1 MFKGAFG
8 AGLAKG
14 FGTTLAEGIEER
26 RKEREKYLDL
36 TIDNAR
42 KAAPGLAASE
52 AEVTAMAG
60 MYEQMNNDFGI
71 TKEEFLG
78 LAENYDINSIYKNVY
93 TAKTVMEKNGINGML
108 DKSMI
113 LGGLKV
119 ADQYQFS
126 GSVEDGLR
134 MIFQGTTANVD
145 PNNKSEAHRMGAF
158 GKAVAEGLALNP
170 RRSAEEMAQG
180 MQVAGV
186 PVERLLQFQ
195 ASGGVKQTPFSQL
208 EATGPFSAIEID
220 YTDAQFKTTTN
231 TFASVFSRKF
241 AGTDD
246 PTDLAA
252 ILQGNADAL
261 SNFGKDATAEAVYN
275 EVFAAGNTMAR
286 LEKQLIGK
294 GLNVG
299 MGAANTR
306 YDALAGVASRLE
318 SVEEMQQL
326 VRLIEAGDPVADR
339 IVEAYSQDQMITDK
353 EMDYILTGERTVTEE
368 DNDTIVTP
376 TEPEDKTIT
385 EQTDEAL
392 EDFEVKPSEEEQL
405 EAAEAIPTVAD
416 PDVPGPLRQGT
427 EGLTMFPDEGTPE
440 LVTQLP
446 EDVLSEDTPFTANLK
461 RIAGDQGL
469 TVEALMNTAG
479 PEARALAIESMKEA
493 WAPQMAQYTKKE
505 WKEMGRDER
514 LNRGLPVRPID
525 MWAAGSSNFK
535 DQTPWYEAFS
545 KRPQIVQGDPRS
557 RLDEAGQVK
566 AEVAAEEQRE
576 LFDDINSAVLE
587 SALDDKPTFDTVFEA
602 REFAEQWLKDN
613 IPDHEEW
620 MTETGYTVDKV
631 ALLMYNNLGPK
642 DETPKP
648 TAPSMPVPAAPEVS
662 SIVDDVIQN

>member
-14 FGTTLAEGIEER
+14 FGTTVAQGIEER
-26 RKEREKYLDL
+26 RKEREKYLDM

-42 KAAPGLAASE
+42 RAAPGLAASD
-52 AEVTAMAG
+52 AEVAAMSG

-78 LAENYDINSIYKNVY
+78 LAENYDINAIYKNVY
-93 TAKTVMEKNGINGML
+93 TAKTVMEKNGITGML

-119 ADQYQFS
+119 AEQYQFG

-145 PNNKSEAHRMGAF
+145 PNNKSEGHRMGAF
-158 GKAVAEGLALNP
+158 GKAVTEALALNP

-195 ASGGVKQTPFSQL
+195 ATGGAKQTPFSQL
-208 EATGPFSAIEID
+208 SAAGPYAAIEID

-246 PTDLAA
+246 PMDLAS
-252 ILQGNADAL
+252 ILSGNPNAL
-261 SNFGKDATAEAVYN
+261 ANFGQGATAEAVYDQ
-275 EVFAAGNTMAR
+275 VFAAGNTMAR

-294 GLNVG
+294 GLGVG
-299 MGAANTR
+299 MGSANTR

-326 VRLIEAGDPVADR
+326 VSLIEAGDPVADR

-353 EMDYILTGERTVTEE
+353 EMDYILTGERKATDEDDSAAAPVAPEE
-368 DNDTIVTP
+368 
-376 TEPEDKTIT
+376 KTIT
-385 EQTDEAL
+385 QQTEEAL
-392 EDFEVKPSEEEQL
+392 EDFDVKPEEEEQL
-405 EAAEAIPTVAD
+405 EAAAAIPTVAD
-416 PDVPGPLRQGT
+416 PDIPAPLRQGT
-427 EGLTMFPDEGTPE
+427 EGLTMFPDEGTTD
-440 LVTQLP
+440 LSVIP

-461 RIAGDQGL
+461 RIAGEQGL
-469 TVEALMNTAG
+469 TVEALMNTSG

-505 WKEMGRDER
+505 WKAMSRDER

-545 KRPQIVQGDPRS
+545 KRPQIEQGDPRS
-557 RLDEAGQVK
+557 RLDAAGQVK

-576 LFDDINSAVLE
+576 LFDDIESAILE
-587 SALDDKPTFDTVFEA
+587 GALDDKPILTTVFEA
-602 REFAEQWLKDN
+602 REYAEQWLKDN

-620 MTETGYTVDKV
+620 MQETGYTVDKV
-631 ALLMYNNLGPK
+631 ALAMYNHLGPK
-642 DETPKP
+642 DEAPTT
-648 TAPSMPVPAAPEVS
+648 TAPNMPTPPNVDSSAASLADELL
-662 SIVDDVIQN
+662 NK